1 MAEEGRTSRLQ
12 IGYIPTGNI
21 SVVLNDWRNLFLRY
35 AFVVIACVDSD
46 DEPAEYRDV
55 EECFLKAGCV
65 VEKLEGRFIIPNGEA
80 TLDTIIET
88 FTGFD
93 EIWFYDKKPSS
104 ELGEPLMPQGISVTD
119 MTEPFH
125 NEIVEDIR
133 KWMSWSYCRI
143 ALGDSVGLN
152 YASTDPLVSAA
163 FEQRPDHQKLE
174 YLADSDA
181 E

>member
-1 MAEEGRTSRLQ
+1 MAEEGQTLRLQ

-21 SVVLNDWRNLFLRY
+21 SVVLYHWRHLFLRY
-35 AFVVIACVDSD
+35 GFVVIVCVDSD

-65 VEKLEGRFIIPNGEA
+65 VEKLEGRFIIPNGET

-93 EIWFYDKKPSS
+93 EIWFYDKKPSAH
-104 ELGEPLMPQGISVTD
+104 LGRSHLATGRVITD
-119 MTEPFH
+119 TEDPFH
-125 NEIVEDIR
+125 EMMVQSLCSEMLASGAR
-133 KWMSWSYCRI
+133 VG
-143 ALGDSVGLN
+143 LGDGVGLN
-152 YASTDPLVSAA
+152 YASTDSLVSAA

-174 YLADSDA
+174 CLAKY
-181 E
+181 